1 MQIFSIFITIVAIVV
16 FFYFMLLSI
25 VIAESLAKDGFIET
39 FQKIINFNKNK
50 K

>member
-1 MQIFSIFITIVAIVV
+1 MQIFSIIVAIVV
-16 FFYFMLLSI
+16 FFYFTLLTI

>member
-1 MQIFSIFITIVAIVV
+1 MQIFSIILAIVV
-16 FFYFMLLSI
+16 FFYFTLLTI
-25 VIAESLAKDGFIET
+25 VIAESLAKNGFIET

>member
-1 MQIFSIFITIVAIVV
+1 MQIFSTIVAIVV
-16 FFYFMLLSI
+16 FFYFTLLTI
-25 VIAESLAKDGFIET
+25 IIAESLAKNGFIET

>member
-1 MQIFSIFITIVAIVV
+1 MQIFSIILAIVV
-16 FFYFMLLSI
+16 FFYFTLLTI

>member
-1 MQIFSIFITIVAIVV
+1 MQIFSIIVSIVV
-16 FFYFMLLSI
+16 FFYFTLLTI
-25 VIAESLAKDGFIET
+25 VIADSLAKDGFIET

>member
-1 MQIFSIFITIVAIVV
+1 MQIFSTIVAIVV
-16 FFYFMLLSI
+16 FFYFTLLTI

-39 FQKIINFNKNK
+39 FHKIINFNKNK